1 MKKYLKFLMLLPF
14 ATLFAACDLGD
25 SEPVGKYAFD
35 TDENMIL
42 IEAKLPVGSYDSDE
56 IYIAGAFNGAEAESY
71 VADEKY
77 RLVQSEVNINL
88 FGVFLDPAAFVEGT
102 SLADGFWLYSKNL
115 GLSLTT
121 TKALAT
127 FTSNADKGQ
136 RTNIVVS
143 QWGEPVRDVVE
154 TLPEH
159 PGTIRVYVD
168 NQAGWEAVALYQW
181 GTENNLG
188 GSWPGMQPTGTET
201 ISGVEYIYFEYKIE
215 DVDGKSQNL
224 IFNNNDNGV
233 QTADMPVTFSADVV
247 DHFYRIFNEKDCEV
261 VDNPIKP
268 VIKMPVHDG
277 TIRVYVDD
285 QTGWAGMFCYMYGT
299 ENNLGGGWPG
309 MEFTGTET
317 IGDVEY
323 MYFEYTLADVDGKEE
338 HLIFNS
344 GDGTQIPGEQE
355 PVITFSAD
363 VVDYAFLVNADLVC
377 VAIDPTDRSAD
388 ETPAPE
394 TPEDPEI
401 PEDPE
406 TPEEPETPADPVPVV
421 FYVQNNTPWTPAYM
435 YVWGDEEIYGKWPG
449 AELKDAVTLGGMSYY
464 RLETTAASYGQAYHP
479 IMNDGVGGEGG
490 QYDTP
495 AVTGEK
501 YNFIL
506 AGETSATLGE
516 APAVKVY
523 IDDQTGW
530 DAITLYSWGD
540 GEPFGKW
547 PGAACTTETVGGKEY
562 KVFTVPAE
570 NFGGSCNLIFNNNGG
585 GTQLADY
592 NVRADQD
599 YFLTVTAEGV
609 TPIE

>member
-14 ATLFAACDLGD
+14 AGLFAACDLGD

-127 FTSNADKGQ
+127 FTSNAEKGQ
-136 RTNIVVS
+136 RTSIVVS
-143 QWGEPVRDVVE
+143 QWGEPVKDEVE

-215 DVDGKSQNL
+215 DVDGKGQNL
-224 IFNNNDNGV
+224 IFNNNGGGV
-233 QTADMPVTFSADVV
+233 QTADMPLTFSKDVV

-261 VDNPIKP
+261 VGNPIKP
-268 VIKMPVHDG
+268 VIKMPEHEG

-323 MYFEYTLADVDGKEE
+323 KYFEYTLADVDGKEE
-338 HLIFNS
+338 HLIFNN
-344 GDGTQIPGEQE
+344 GDGTQIPGDQE
-355 PVITFSAD
+355 PVIAFSAD

-377 VAIDPTDRSAD
+377 VAVDPTDRSAD
-388 ETPAPE
+388 EAPAPE
-394 TPEDPEI
+394 TPEEPET

-406 TPEEPETPADPVPVV
+406 TPEEPETPADPVPVF
-421 FYVQNNTPWTPAYM
+421 FYVQDNTGWEVTNLYA
-435 YVWGDEEIYGKWPG
+435 WGNGIPELFGAWPG
-449 AELKDAVTLGGMSYY
+449 AALETEVTAGGVTYNVV
-464 RLETTAASYGQAYHP
+464 ETTATAYDLDYNP
-479 IMNDGVGGEGG
+479 IINGSGD
-490 QYDTP
+490 QYDAP
-495 AVTGEK
+495 KVTIAK
-501 YNFIL
+501 YNFL
-506 AGETSATLGE
+506 VAGETSATLGE

-547 PGAACTTETVGGKEY
+547 PGAACTTETVDGTDY

-570 NFGGSCNLIFNNNGG
+570 FFGGSCNLIFNNNGG
-585 GTQLADY
+585 GTQLKDY

-599 YFLTVTAEGV
+599 HFLTVTAEGV

>member
-14 ATLFAACDLGD
+14 AGLFAACDLGD

-127 FTSNADKGQ
+127 FTSNAEKGQ
-136 RTNIVVS
+136 RTSIVVS
-143 QWGEPVRDVVE
+143 QWGEPVKEEVE
-154 TLPEH
+154 TLPVH
-159 PGTIRVYVD
+159 DGYRVYVE
-168 NQAGWEAVALYQW
+168 NRAGWEGMAVYAW
-181 GTENNLG
+181 GDEEFFG
-188 GSWPGMQPTGTET
+188 GWPGAQPTGTET
-201 ISGVEYIYFEYKIE
+201 ISGVEYTYFEF
-215 DVDGKSQNL
+215 DATGLNLNL
-224 IFNNNDNGV
+224 ISDDNNGGT
-233 QTADMPVTFSADVV
+233 QTPDINITFGDQKDFFYAVTGTGNPCD
-247 DHFYRIFNEKDCEV
+247 YETIE
-261 VDNPIKP
+261 NPIKP
-268 VIKMPVHDG
+268 VQKLPEHEAY
-277 TIRVYVDD
+277 RVYVDNYA
-285 QTGWAGMFCYMYGT
+285 GWEGMAMYAWGD
-299 ENNLGGGWPG
+299 EEFFGGWPG
-309 MEFTGTET
+309 AQPTGTET
-317 IGDVEY
+317 IADVEY
-323 MYFEYTLADVDGKEE
+323 TYFEFDATGLNLN
-338 HLIFNS
+338 LIINNNN
-344 GDGTQIPGEQE
+344 GGTQTPDIN
-355 PVITFSAD
+355 ITFGEEQKD
-363 VVDYAFLVNADLVC
+363 FFYVVTGTGNPCTFEV
-377 VAIDPTDRSAD
+377 IEDPFNRK
-388 ETPAPE
+388 PVGE
-394 TPEDPEI
+394 TPEEPET

-406 TPEEPETPADPVPVV
+406 TPEEPETPADPVPVF
-421 FYVQNNTPWTPAYM
+421 FYVQDNTGWEVTNLYA
-435 YVWGDEEIYGKWPG
+435 WGNGIPELFGGWPG
-449 AELKDAVTLGGMSYY
+449 AALETEVTAGGVTYNVV
-464 RLETTAASYGQAYHP
+464 ETTATAYDLDYNP
-479 IMNDGVGGEGG
+479 IINGSGD
-490 QYDTP
+490 QYDAP
-495 AVTGEK
+495 KVTIAK
-501 YNFIL
+501 YNFL
-506 AGETSATLGE
+506 VAGETSATLGE

-547 PGAACTTETVGGKEY
+547 PGAACTTETVDGTDY

-570 NFGGSCNLIFNNNGG
+570 FFGGSCNLIFNNNNG
-585 GTQLADY
+585 GTQLKDY

-599 YFLTVTAEGV
+599 HFLTVTAEGV

>member
-14 ATLFAACDLGD
+14 ATLFAACNLGD

-88 FGVFLDPAAFVEGT
+88 FGVFLDPVAFVEGT

-201 ISGVEYIYFEYKIE
+201 ISGVEYIYFEYKVE

-277 TIRVYVDD
+277 TIRVYIDD

-323 MYFEYTLADVDGKEE
+323 KYFEYTLADVDGKEE

>member
-14 ATLFAACDLGD
+14 AALFAACDLGD

-323 MYFEYTLADVDGKEE
+323 KYFEYTLADVDGKEE

-363 VVDYAFLVNADLVC
+363 VVDYAFLVNADLTC

>member
-323 MYFEYTLADVDGKEE
+323 KYFEYTLADVDGKEE

-363 VVDYAFLVNADLVC
+363 VVDYAFLVNADLTC